1 MTGAAAFWRRHWFL
15 VGLGVVGVAA
25 VAAPGGGVALRR
37 AGFVLPAMTA
47 ASLFL
52 SGVSLETA
60 GLREGADKRGW
71 LLGVSS
77 TYLVAPALAVVFV
90 GLWGPRSGG
99 AGTEGYFFFEAMM
112 IVAAQAGTIASAPA
126 LTLVA
131 GGNQGL
137 ALLITL
143 STNLMTSF
151 VTPLLLRF
159 TVGTVVSF
167 PIGRMMLEDATVVLL
182 PVVVAQVVHRL
193 FWHRLHRFRSAI
205 VHLSQAIILVFVY
218 TGIASAAAHLSQRP
232 GLILAF
238 VATAAS
244 LHVALLA
251 WNYRAASWLGLS
263 PANRTAV
270 VLCGS
275 QKTLPNGIYLWDTF
289 FPANPHGALALVCY
303 HLLQLVLDSLLVPW
317 LAPKPIA
324 AEATEDLVDGA

>member
-1 MTGAAAFWRRHWFL
+1 MASEAGFWRRHWFL
-15 VGLGVVGVAA
+15 VGLA
-25 VAAPGGGVALRR
+25 VAGAAAALAPQGAAALRQ

-60 GLREGADKRGW
+60 GLRESADARGW

-90 GLWGPRSGG
+90 HVWGPSDGG
-99 AGTEGYFFFEAMM
+99 AGSEGYFFFEAMM
-112 IVAAQAGTIASAPA
+112 IVATQAGTIASAPA

-151 VTPLLLRF
+151 VTPLLLRAA
-159 TVGTVVSF
+159 VGAVVSF

-182 PVVVAQVVHRL
+182 PVLVAQAVHHL
-193 FWHRLHRFRSAI
+193 FWPRLRRFRAAI
-205 VHLSQAIILVFVY
+205 VHLSQGIILVFVY
-218 TGIASAAAHLSQRP
+218 TGVATAASHLSQRP
-232 GLILAF
+232 GLVFAF
-238 VATAAS
+238 IATAAS
-244 LHVALLA
+244 LHVALLV
-251 WNYRAASWLGLS
+251 WNHRAASWLGLS

-270 VLCGS
+270 VFCGS
-275 QKTLPNGIYLWDTF
+275 QKTLPNGIYLWDKF

-303 HLLQLVLDSLLVPW
+303 HVFQLVLDSLLVPR
-317 LAPKPIA
+317 LAAKPPPREE
-324 AEATEDLVDGA
+324 AEELVDGA